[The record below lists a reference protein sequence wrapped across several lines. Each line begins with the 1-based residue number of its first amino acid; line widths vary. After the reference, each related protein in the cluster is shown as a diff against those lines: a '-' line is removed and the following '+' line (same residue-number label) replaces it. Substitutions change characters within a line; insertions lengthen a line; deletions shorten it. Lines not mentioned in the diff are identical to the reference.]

1 MEKSAAISFWGRF
14 VAPDTED
21 AYRNWQIRDDTRR
34 IRLTIGF
41 TIPVLV
47 VFIVTDYYFFG
58 PSASYFWLV
67 GMRVLF
73 AVASLFVM
81 LRLHDNIEPWQLD
94 RLVFGWDTT
103 AALLVVY
110 IASTRPAT
118 YTNHAVINVLTILLI
133 YVIIPLPMW
142 LQIIPAGIISL
153 GLIILGIYV
162 NPWPDQ
168 PVTLT
173 VLMGIL
179 VANVLG
185 AVVSRELHVWKRRQF
200 LTLSHEIETRL
211 SLEQA
216 LAEIKTLRGI
226 LPICTHCKRI
236 WNDSGFWEQVE
247 VYVHQHTHAEFSHGL
262 CPTCA
267 RQHYPEIDWDKK
279 GL

>member
-34 IRLTIGF
+34 VRFTIGF
-41 TIPVLV
+41 TIAIFVI
-47 VFIVTDYYFFG
+47 FIATDYYFFG
-58 PSASYFWLV
+58 TSASYYWLV
-67 GMRVLF
+67 GMRVLYDLG
-73 AVASLFVM
+73 SLFVM
-81 LRLHDNIEPWQLD
+81 LRLNDDIEPRQLD
-94 RLVFGWDTT
+94 RLVLGWDVTT
-103 AALLVVY
+103 ALLVVY
-110 IASTRPAT
+110 IASTRPASF
-118 YTNHAVINVLTILLI
+118 TNHAVINVLTILLI

-142 LQIIPAGIISL
+142 LQFIPACIVSI
-153 GLIILGIYV
+153 GLIVLGIYV

-168 PVTLT
+168 PVALN
-173 VLMGIL
+173 VLMGIFI
-179 VANVLG
+179 ANVLG

-236 WNDSGFWEQVE
+236 WNDGGMWEQME
-247 VYVHQHTHAEFSHGL
+247 VYVRDHTHAEFSHGL

-267 RQHYPEIDWDKK
+267 REHYPNIDWDKK